1 MSNRFIDTIRENVK
15 YPNSDGVYGNWD
27 ILNIGQR
34 KFMIECADYMESME
48 HVIEQLF
55 KEKQQREYGREICET
70 CKNSEITRIC
80 KSGSKQCENYHP
92 ELEVD
97 RLNIVNEI
105 LEAKYK
111 KLKDTYAA
119 IENDLINANL
129 NLEHVTEE
137 LGQQQRWIPVSE
149 KLPGNPNPEDGEPK
163 AYLVTIN
170 KFAIVPTTLYY
181 MGDGRWVREWDEPSE
196 IYTNI
201 LAWRELPEPY
211 KEGSHE

>member
-55 KEKQQREYGREICET
+55 KEQ
-70 CKNSEITRIC
+70 
-80 KSGSKQCENYHP
+80 
-92 ELEVD
+92 
-97 RLNIVNEI
+97 
-105 LEAKYK
+105 
-111 KLKDTYAA
+111 
-119 IENDLINANL
+119 
-129 NLEHVTEE
+129 
-137 LGQQQRWIPVSE
+137 QQQRWIPVSE
-149 KLPGNPNPEDGEPK
+149 RLPGNPNPENGEPK

-211 KEGSHE
+211 KEGNHE